1 MKILKSLC
9 ALALASPIAAPLLLC
24 GQTAGGPFDG
34 TWTTNMSCDAST
46 HMPAYTWT
54 FVSTIAN
61 SSYHGQH
68 GEEGGPGYM
77 VMEGAINADGSTKL
91 HAKGTVQSGRAG
103 LITQMKGNKYDY
115 YVEAKFTATTGTGKR
130 DEGAGILGRPC
141 SFTFTKQADSGT
153 PAAPAATPPA
163 Q

>member
-1 MKILKSLC
+1 MTFAKSLVLA
-9 ALALASPIAAPLLLC
+9 ALFAPALLSAQAA
-24 GQTAGGPFDG
+24 GPFDG

-61 SSYHGQH
+61 SNYHGQH

-77 VMEGAINADGSTKL
+77 VMDGAISPDGSAKL

-115 YVEAKFTATTGTGKR
+115 YVEAKFTSTTGTGKR
-130 DEGAGILGRPC
+130 DEGAGLLGRPC
-141 SFTFTKQADSGT
+141 SFEFTRQTDSGA
-153 PAAPAATPPA
+153 PAAPASTPP